1 MGRHERAGRGRIR
14 LCCRAAGAR
23 AAAKG
28 PGPVGRMASRW
39 IGGVC
44 RVLVRMG
51 DIEFIGPNPWL
62 WNSHGIL
69 FFRNSDFLLSNGT
82 IYPKEESTLNPEH
95 IPVRYRFRGL
105 IRDTGK
111 PVEGHVDADNEEFAF
126 HLLANNGIVTESLRS
141 DPRPE
146 DIRPPS
152 AAAKPNLLP
161 PLAQAMMIKRPGQGM
176 PAATMAIDSPES
188 YMPPMGP
195 ASIMP
200 PMGPS
205 ASIMPPMGPGSAIQ
219 PYQPPAPDNSPMP
232 GAPEVQGAIDSALN
246 SSSSQIEFDALT
258 QHFRG
263 KKVWVIDR
271 DKIKR
276 NVASVVD
283 QAISKSLENAE
294 DAADT
299 RKSVAEAIEKLFKD
313 NRNIT
318 SPQGSGAGAGGK
330 NLDAQI
336 DRLSTVIKNFENSLA
351 SMQMAIRNMGAGG
364 GS

>member
-1 MGRHERAGRGRIR
+1 
-14 LCCRAAGAR
+14 
-23 AAAKG
+23 
-28 PGPVGRMASRW
+28 
-39 IGGVC
+39 
-44 RVLVRMG
+44 
-51 DIEFIGPNPWL
+51 
-62 WNSHGIL
+62 
-69 FFRNSDFLLSNGT
+69 
-82 IYPKEESTLNPEH
+82 
-95 IPVRYRFRGL
+95 
-105 IRDTGK
+105 
-111 PVEGHVDADNEEFAF
+111 VDADNEEFAF

-146 DIRPPS
+146 DIRPP
-152 AAAKPNLLP
+152 AAPNKPNLLP
-161 PLAQAMMIKRPGQGM
+161 PLAQAMMIKRPGPQGASA
-176 PAATMAIDSPES
+176 PAMAIESAES
-188 YMPPMGP
+188 YTP
-195 ASIMP
+195 APVNST
-200 PMGPS
+200 
-205 ASIMPPMGPGSAIQ
+205 IQ
-219 PYQPPAPDNSPMP
+219 QYQPPAPDNSPMP
-232 GAPEVQGAIDSALN
+232 GAPEVHGAIDSALN

-283 QAISKSLENAE
+283 QAISSSLENAE

-318 SPQGSGAGAGGK
+318 SPQGGGSGGGGK

-351 SMQMAIRNMGAGG
+351 SMQMAIRNLGSGGGGGFVPRRNIGQAQGGPALREEQNAVLMEIFKTNMDLIRNMEDEMRNANVPEPVGAGV
-364 GS
+364 